1 MKKEFIICLLAGIVA
16 TTSFGVYGSANAE
29 CLDEVD
35 IAFLEFMDVEEN
47 ISYIR
52 SPLYNENLE
61 QNGWQYKFQ
70 YNNTYG
76 FALIANIIEN
86 DIQIYEVEEVYY
98 EQESLFDKCTGLPVY
113 VTFNQYIEYKSES
126 YFDLISGDELSEEF
140 IAASVEKGFGYT
152 GTGSKTDI
160 SETISYSSRTEDSYS
175 IKSDLP
181 KYSAVEGA
189 TNCANVAGSI
199 VIGYYDRFCENLIPN
214 FQSYRKIGTTVI
226 YKLMSAEIGDIVTT
240 LKDLMGTD
248 NNQLGTTFTGFQS
261 GMIEYVQTHGYRY
274 NSESVLTGGNFDFSK
289 YKNSVKNNK
298 PVALFLNNYAFLN
311 QIQENNGQDV
321 INSEHTTIA
330 HVVVG
335 CGYKQHIYY
344 NSSGQ
349 KIAERTYLKVAS
361 GFTPKEICYL
371 NINSVSKI
379 DKAISV
385 SIS

>member
-1 MKKEFIICLLAGIVA
+1 MKKKIIICLLTGIVA

-35 IAFLEFMDVEEN
+35 IAFLEFMSVDDN
-47 ISYIR
+47 ISYTR
-52 SPLYNENLE
+52 SPLYNEALVE
-61 QNGWQYKFQ
+61 SGWQYKFEYQ
-70 YNNTYG
+70 NTYG

-86 DIQIYEVEEVYY
+86 DEQTYEVEEVYY
-98 EQESLFDKCTGLPVY
+98 EQESAFDKCTGLPIY
-113 VTFNQYIEYKSES
+113 ITFNQYIEYKSDR
-126 YFDLISGDELSEEF
+126 YFDLNSGDELSEEF
-140 IAASVEKGFGYT
+140 IAISAAKGFGYF
-152 GTGSKTDI
+152 GSGSKTDI
-160 SETISYSSRTEDSYS
+160 SETISYTNKTEDSYS

-199 VIGYYDRFCENLIPN
+199 VVGYYDRFCENLIPN
-214 FQSYRKIGTTVI
+214 FQSYRMLGSTVV
-226 YKLMSAEIGDIVTT
+226 YKLMSAEIGEIVTT

-248 NNQLGTTFTGFQS
+248 KNQLGTTFTGFQS
-261 GMIEYVQTHGYRY
+261 GMLEYVQAHGYKY

-289 YKNSVKNNK
+289 YKNSVESNK
-298 PVALFLNNYAFLN
+298 PVAIFLNNYAILN
-311 QIQENNGQDV
+311 QIQENDGQDV
-321 INSEHTTIA
+321 ISSEHTTIA

-335 CGYKQHIYY
+335 CGYKQHNYY
-344 NSSGQ
+344 NSNGQ

-361 GFTPKEICYL
+361 GFTPREICYL

>member
-1 MKKEFIICLLAGIVA
+1 MKKKFIICLLAGIVA

-160 SETISYSSRTEDSYS
+160 SETISYSSRTEDSCGT
-175 IKSDLP
+175 L
-181 KYSAVEGA
+181 
-189 TNCANVAGSI
+189 
-199 VIGYYDRFCENLIPN
+199 FFL
-214 FQSYRKIGTTVI
+214 KIFHF
-226 YKLMSAEIGDIVTT
+226 DC
-240 LKDLMGTD
+240 
-248 NNQLGTTFTGFQS
+248 TF
-261 GMIEYVQTHGYRY
+261 
-274 NSESVLTGGNFDFSK
+274 
-289 YKNSVKNNK
+289 
-298 PVALFLNNYAFLN
+298 
-311 QIQENNGQDV
+311 
-321 INSEHTTIA
+321 
-330 HVVVG
+330 
-335 CGYKQHIYY
+335 
-344 NSSGQ
+344 
-349 KIAERTYLKVAS
+349 
-361 GFTPKEICYL
+361 
-371 NINSVSKI
+371 
-379 DKAISV
+379 
-385 SIS
+385 